1 MSTWSSWGGIS
12 AYGGEDEDEDEEQYQ
27 VPYALV
33 YLPVIVQCVVCS
45 AGVLGWKRFANFLIN
60 EHLTEPFT
68 QEVW

>member
-33 YLPVIVQCVVCS
+33 YLLVIVQCVVCS
-45 AGVLGWKRFANFLIN
+45 AGVLG
-60 EHLTEPFT
+60 
-68 QEVW
+68 